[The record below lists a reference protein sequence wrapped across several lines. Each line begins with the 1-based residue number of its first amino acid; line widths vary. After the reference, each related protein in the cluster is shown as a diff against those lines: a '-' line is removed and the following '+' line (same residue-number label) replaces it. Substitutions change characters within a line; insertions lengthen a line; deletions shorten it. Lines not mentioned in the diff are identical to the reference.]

1 MTNPHNISQPI
12 HENESLTLLE
22 RSRLSLRG
30 ITDVVSFD
38 ESAVVLEIKE
48 SVLTIEGETLH
59 ISKLSLS
66 EGIVEV
72 EGRVNAL
79 YYTEGKWKQKTS
91 FWKRWGK

>member
-1 MTNPHNISQPI
+1 MTNPHNIFQPI
-12 HENESLTLLE
+12 HENESLTLHE